1 MQKSQA
7 CNKSQAEFEL
17 RETVEEFEKD
27 IMALWNHQCLK
38 QSPGR
43 SCLKKRTLT
52 LSKKILRGAR
62 EDSTKARRNI
72 YDAIFTELAVVGG
85 LVVRGLRVVV
95 PKTPRDKVIKLAHE
109 GHQGITKTK
118 E

>member
-1 MQKSQA
+1 MPEAVTWQ
-7 CNKSQAEFEL
+7 EL
-17 RETVEEFEKD
+17 LEETHSDTEQED
-27 IMALWNHQCLK
+27 T
-38 QSPGR
+38 SR
-43 SCLKKRTLT
+43 RKRRQH
-52 LSKKILRGAR
+52 SGAPQ
-62 EDSTKARRNI
+62 